1 MAGSEGYLDGHLND
15 GRAAAQGGT
24 PGAPAGTAAALLAP
38 ETAARM
44 AAAALALL
52 RAVPVEQQPVLN
64 PRFDDFDLESTRR
77 HWTYLPELE
86 RPGLPLRGMPDALR
100 KVAHELITAS
110 VSMEGYAKV
119 VSVMAMEH
127 VRRALMLVSAPAAAH
142 MFDPERYCFRIFGD
156 PGGTVAGKPAPWG
169 WQLAGHHVS
178 LNFTVA
184 DGYVSGTPCMFGSV
198 PASYGSLSPLEH
210 EETEG
215 FEFVNRLSAEQR
227 ARAVIWHRTPPDFAT
242 RIVPRI
248 GEIELPDHVF
258 PPEPDYRI
266 SDEEREALAY
276 VRSGPRGIGG
286 ADLTAEQLY
295 ALVDLVARFAGRLPA
310 EVAEAEMRRVD
321 AAGVENLWFAWA
333 GGTERGDRHY
343 YRVQGP
349 GLLIEHDNTQS
360 GGNHVHSVWRVPGG
374 DFGDDLLAA
383 HYRQHHSRG
392 DDPLTPPEHGR
403 ASPLHNL
410 PTGERAESARP
421 PRGGQG

>member
-1 MAGSEGYLDGHLND
+1 VAGSEGSLDYRHQDD
-15 GRAAAQGGT
+15 GRAAGRGGALGG
-24 PGAPAGTAAALLAP
+24 PAGPVGAPLAP

-44 AAAALALL
+44 TAAALALL

-64 PRFDDFDLESTRR
+64 PPFDDFDLESPRR

-127 VRRALMLVSAPAAAH
+127 VRRALILASAPDRAY

-156 PGGTVAGKPAPWG
+156 PGGGTPWG

-184 DGYVSGTPCMFGSV
+184 GGYVSGTPCMFGSV
-198 PASYGSLSPLEH
+198 PASYGTLSPLEH

-215 FEFVNRLSAEQR
+215 FEFVNRLTAEQR

-248 GEIELPDHVF
+248 GEVELPDHVF

-349 GLLIEHDNTQS
+349 ELLIEHDNTQS

-383 HYRQHHSRG
+383 HYR
-392 DDPLTPPEHGR
+392 
-403 ASPLHNL
+403 
-410 PTGERAESARP
+410 AEKH
-421 PRGGQG
+421 

>member
-1 MAGSEGYLDGHLND
+1 VAASDRQAD
-15 GRAAAQGGT
+15 SSRATSVAAY
-24 PGAPAGTAAALLAP
+24 LAP

-44 AAAALALL
+44 ASAARALMG
-52 RAVPVEQQPVLN
+52 AVPGEQQSVLN
-64 PRFDDFDLESTRR
+64 PGFDDFDLESPRR
-77 HWTYLPELE
+77 QWTYLPELE
-86 RPGLPLRGMPDALR
+86 RPGLPLRGMPDSQR
-100 KVAHELITAS
+100 KLAHELITAS
-110 VSMEGYAKV
+110 VSMEGYSKV

-127 VRRALMLVSAPAAAH
+127 VRRALTLVSAPAIAH
-142 MFDPERYCFRIFGD
+142 LFDPERYCFRIFGD
-156 PGGTVAGKPAPWG
+156 PGGPGVSRPAPWG

-184 DGYVSGTPCMFGSV
+184 GDYVSGTPCMLGSV
-198 PASYGSLSPLEH
+198 PTSYGALSPLEH

-215 FEFVNRLSAEQR
+215 FAFVNALSAGQR
-227 ARAVIWHRTPPDFAT
+227 ARAVIWHRPPPDFAT
-242 RIVPRI
+242 RLVPRI
-248 GEIELPDHVF
+248 GEVELPDHVF

-276 VRSGPRGIGG
+276 VRSGPRGISG

-310 EVAEAEMRRVD
+310 EIAKAEMRRVD

-333 GGTERGDRHY
+333 GGTERGSRHY

-349 GLLIEHDNTQS
+349 GLLIEHDNTQG

-383 HYRQHHSRG
+383 HYR
-392 DDPLTPPEHGR
+392 
-403 ASPLHNL
+403 
-410 PTGERAESARP
+410 GERH
-421 PRGGQG
+421 